1 MFTIWSQI
9 ICMIYRDNFLNCGN
23 WGQDLKDLFP
33 PNFLLMAMELFH
45 QLLLHLMEILWLPSH
60 IAKSSHF
67 LPAFFSHNPS
77 AFIFLFCV
85 KCTIVLS
92 LMLPLE
98 PFLSL
103 METLGVFFD
112 ASARVGSYLYVMLE
126 FRIPPTTCRI
136 LVQQM
141 TIVNCNEASF
151 PLAWPCMKPR
161 KICGINWHC
170 LQKRRGSWCLL
181 SNLTQ

>member
-1 MFTIWSQI
+1 
-9 ICMIYRDNFLNCGN
+9 MIYRDNFLNCG
-23 WGQDLKDLFP
+23 QDLQDLLSL
-33 PNFLLMAMELFH
+33 NFLPISMELFN

-77 AFIFLFCV
+77 TFTFLFCV

-103 METLGVFFD
+103 LVTLGVFFD
-112 ASARVGSYLYVMLE
+112 ASARVSYRFVCWRINYVMLE
-126 FRIPPTTCRI
+126 FRIPPTACRI
-136 LVQQM
+136 IVQQM

-161 KICGINWHC
+161 KMCGINWHC